1 MMIEYCLNIECDTAY
16 SGSEG
21 YKKVENRMQKLH
33 KFGCSEYY
41 PLILT
46 DINMPEM
53 DGI

>member
-1 MMIEYCLNIECDTAY
+1 MLEHCFKLKCDVAY
-16 SGSEG
+16 SGAEAL
-21 YKKVENRMQKLH
+21 KLVEKRLEKLH

-41 PLILT
+41 KLILT